1 VLRRHG
7 IKDTIVLLYSDG
19 CLNLLDSMLEWY
31 LFTMGSLSPPV
42 CGYVFV
48 VIKMILT
55 PANLVSALLASL

>member
-1 VLRRHG
+1 
-7 IKDTIVLLYSDG
+7 
-19 CLNLLDSMLEWY
+19 
-31 LFTMGSLSPPV
+31 MGSLSPPV